1 MTNVY
6 YFPGAARPI
15 RERIERERDRA
26 LDSLDQAIGAMMVLA
41 REPGCGDIAALAS
54 RCAENRDRLIAC
66 NPTAAE
72 APPVLADIAA
82 ALRAVCACLGAA
94 PQRST

>member
-6 YFPGAARPI
+6 YLPGTDRPI
-15 RERIERERDRA
+15 RERVERARQRA
-26 LDSLDQAIGAMMVLA
+26 LDSLEQAIGAIVVVS
-41 REPGCGDIAALAS
+41 REPGCGDLAALAS

-72 APPVLADIAA
+72 APPVLEDIAA
-82 ALRAVCACLGAA
+82 ALRAVSACLN
-94 PQRST
+94 PPPPRST